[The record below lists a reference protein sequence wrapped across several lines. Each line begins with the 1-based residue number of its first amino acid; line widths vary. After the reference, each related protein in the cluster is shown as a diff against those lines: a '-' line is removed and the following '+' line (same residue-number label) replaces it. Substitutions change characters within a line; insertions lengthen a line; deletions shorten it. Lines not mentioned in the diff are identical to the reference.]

1 LDKPVPTLG
10 PFARAFVALNRLFGV
25 LALVA
30 GLGLLAKC
38 GWHLLQGARNW
49 SQSYFAVFFGAA
61 MVIVGIVYL
70 RAPLFRSRSEAGGET
85 SLARPLARGVR
96 EGAVQKSSEGP

>member
-1 LDKPVPTLG
+1 MLRLPADDHGPLPTSG
-10 PFARAFVALNRLFGV
+10 RFARAFIAFNRLFGAAT
-25 LALVA
+25 LIG

-38 GWHLLQGARNW
+38 GWHLLQGARSW

-70 RAPLFRSRSEAGGET
+70 RAPTWRTR
-85 SLARPLARGVR
+85 RPA
-96 EGAVQKSSEGP
+96 A